1 MCLGLLWNSTET
13 CLCNGLVTPYRKL
26 DFDLCSGYF
35 VSHCV
40 FKHVCLLILLVNYLI
55 SQFAEFDQI
64 MKSDPDHLAQLVKR
78 VNHWLICSRWKK
90 VQWCSLSVIKCRCF
104 LPLSDLELCW
114 KRVGLWNV
122 INLSQWWELG
132 HRDCVTYS
140 HYVPGSSRNTLH
152 VVCDKLVLFDFLSF
166 LSVRYLA
173 SLITCIIINFILF

>member
-1 MCLGLLWNSTET
+1 M
-13 CLCNGLVTPYRKL
+13 TPYRKL

-90 VQWCSLSVIKCRCF
+90 VQWLQAFTDETVARA
-104 LPLSDLELCW
+104 
-114 KRVGLWNV
+114 N
-122 INLSQWWELG
+122 
-132 HRDCVTYS
+132 
-140 HYVPGSSRNTLH
+140 
-152 VVCDKLVLFDFLSF
+152 
-166 LSVRYLA
+166 A
-173 SLITCIIINFILF
+173 